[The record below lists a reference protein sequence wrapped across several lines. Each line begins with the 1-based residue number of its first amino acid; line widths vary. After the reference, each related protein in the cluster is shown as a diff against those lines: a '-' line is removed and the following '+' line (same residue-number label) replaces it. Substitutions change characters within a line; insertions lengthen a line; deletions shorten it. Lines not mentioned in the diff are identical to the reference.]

1 MYTFFKFALNI
12 IKALTMFFTYFFFFV
27 DFIKVQRTY
36 QNLTI
41 FIEQLVN
48 FVNCVICVCLFE
60 KVKVGKLLYWGK
72 DR

>member
-1 MYTFFKFALNI
+1 
-12 IKALTMFFTYFFFFV
+12 MFFTYFSFFV

-41 FIEQLVN
+41 FIEQLVY
-48 FVNCVICVCLFE
+48 FVNCLICVCLFD

-72 DR
+72 DRYEDLEEEKNLKRKSV